1 LLQSLAAMTAKS
13 IDAQIVHSLPL
24 LGKDEKSSLLKVI
37 QSFLKLKDN
46 PAVAKEPPFDIDE
59 YNREIDEAEAEM
71 ERGEFYTHE
80 EVMAMF
86 KERWNKEASSK

>member
-1 LLQSLAAMTAKS
+1 MTAKS

-46 PAVAKEPPFDIDE
+46 PTVAKELPFDIDE
-59 YNREIDEAEAEM
+59 YNREIDEAEM

-80 EVMAMF
+80 EMKAEF
-86 KERWNKEASSK
+86 AKWRKSHTA